1 MREFLLQLLAQ
12 EEDFVSN
19 EDDFFLKSN
28 KKLLQEFEGMFAE
41 PKGFSPNITHDH

>member
-19 EDDFFLKSN
+19 EDDFFFLK
-28 KKLLQEFEGMFAE
+28 KKKLQEFEGMFAE